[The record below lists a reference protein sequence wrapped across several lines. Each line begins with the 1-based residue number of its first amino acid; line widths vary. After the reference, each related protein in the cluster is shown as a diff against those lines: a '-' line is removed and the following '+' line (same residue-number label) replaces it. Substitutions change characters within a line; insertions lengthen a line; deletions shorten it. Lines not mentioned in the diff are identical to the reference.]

1 MKSNNAEMETDVI
14 TTSSTGVVT
23 TMLSLHRKSQGTSP
37 DSLRTVSG
45 GLSTTAALVTLD
57 LVDSCGRDE
66 AAINS
71 SRVVVEVSKGRVMV
85 VISSGRDL
93 LVINSG
99 TNMAVISS
107 CREMVELSSGRE
119 MVAISSGRDVV
130 VISSGRDVVLISSS
144 EVVSSSN
151 RNMVIISG
159 RDNRARGRAA
169 GVAPGTSPLPGA
181 GMFTTVY
188 REDSVY

>member
-1 MKSNNAEMETDVI
+1 MSNNAEMETNVI

-45 GLSTTAALVTLD
+45 GLSTTGALVPPD

-66 AAINS
+66 AVISS
-71 SRVVVEVSKGRVMV
+71 SRVVVVFSKGRYMV
-85 VISSGRDL
+85 V
-93 LVINSG
+93 N
-99 TNMAVISS
+99 
-107 CREMVELSSGRE
+107 
-119 MVAISSGRDVV
+119 SSGRDVV
-130 VISSGRDVVLISSS
+130 VISSGRDMVVINSCMDMGVISSGREMVVISSGRDVVVISSS

-151 RNMVIISG
+151 RNVVIISG
-159 RDNRARGRAA
+159 RDIRARGRAA

-188 REDSVY
+188 REDSVH